1 MDAHVTIGDI
11 AAFVPRCTMA
21 VEDSVEGYGLSRPQ
35 VRMLRR
41 LHGFGDLRVDPEL
54 PVLDLITAPV
64 RQVVGSVADQSTIKY
79 LVYAHTT
86 ANISPSYVYL
96 PAAVAERTGLTE
108 AEAFTVS
115 QQRCANSLSALD
127 IASHLLRADGDATAR
142 VLLVTGE
149 KRLASLAGLLG
160 LSTAIGEASTACVI
174 SLDGRGDRVLSY
186 ADRTRGLPE
195 EPTWVTETDINRI
208 MEHYAEDLTY
218 VVGEALRR
226 SGTPMSDIAM
236 VVPHNVSRML
246 WYRTVDALGIE
257 RPRVFLDT
265 VGQYGHC
272 YCSDPF
278 LNLMTL
284 RERGQLVAGGRYLLV
299 SVGLGATHAAVV
311 IEHRPG

>member
-1 MDAHVTIGDI
+1 
-11 AAFVPRCTMA
+11 MA
-21 VEDSVEGYGLSRPQ
+21 DYGLSRPQ
-35 VRMLRR
+35 TRMLRR
-41 LHGFGDLRVDPEL
+41 LHGFSDLRVDPEL
-54 PVLDLITAPV
+54 PVLDLVSAPAGEV
-64 RQVVGSVADQSTIKY
+64 LRSVADRSTIKY
-79 LVYAHTT
+79 LMFAHTT
-86 ANISPSYVYL
+86 VTISPSYVHL
-96 PAAVAERTGLTE
+96 PAAIAARFDLTE
-108 AEAFTVS
+108 VETFTVS

-127 IASHLLRADGDATAR
+127 IAGNLLRADGDRSAC

-160 LSTAIGEASTACVI
+160 LSTAIGEASTACLI
-174 SLDGRGDRVLSY
+174 SLDGSGDRVLSY
-186 ADRTRGLPE
+186 ADITRGQPE
-195 EPTWVTETDINRI
+195 EPAWVSEAFINKI
-208 MEHYAEDLTY
+208 MERYTEDLTY

-226 SGTPMSDIAM
+226 SGTHLRDIAM

-246 WYRTVDALGIE
+246 WYRTVEALGIE
-257 RPRVFLDT
+257 RRRVFLDT

-278 LNLMTL
+278 LNLMVM